1 MNDSDTRPPI
11 DNEPAPA
18 NEPAVQPEPA
28 VAPKPSTSLDR
39 ELAETKDRLLR
50 TLADM
55 DNMRKRT
62 EREVADAR
70 VYGISNFARDI
81 LGVADNMHRAMAA
94 LDDELRAKADEA
106 DQGAARRCRADRARV
121 DERAGKARR
130 EADRAARPEVRPQP
144 PPGDVRDRGRQR
156 AGGQRHPGDAGW
168 LSDRRSDAAAGA
180 GRGGQGR
187 RQGRRR
193 PTTIPRSS
201 DVELPRLQAVADGA
215 EAREG
220 VGPFVLR
227 TRSPGCADR
236 RRCRTAAIARSR
248 RRRRFATSLACAR
261 TS

>member
-1 MNDSDTRPPI
+1 MNDSDTRPPS
-11 DNEPAPA
+11 DNDPAPA

-106 DQGAARRCRADRARV
+106 TKALLEGVELTERELMNVLEKHGVKRIEPLGQKFDPNRHQAMYEIEDASVPAGTVVQVMQAGYLIGDRVLRPALVAVAKGGAQGSAGQRQSHAVELRPESTAAPGRHARRGSA
-121 DERAGKARR
+121 
-130 EADRAARPEVRPQP
+130 
-144 PPGDVRDRGRQR
+144 
-156 AGGQRHPGDAGW
+156 
-168 LSDRRSDAAAGA
+168 
-180 GRGGQGR
+180 
-187 RQGRRR
+187 
-193 PTTIPRSS
+193 
-201 DVELPRLQAVADGA
+201 
-215 EAREG
+215 
-220 VGPFVLR
+220 
-227 TRSPGCADR
+227 
-236 RRCRTAAIARSR
+236 
-248 RRRRFATSLACAR
+248 
-261 TS
+261 